1 MARAM
6 LLLAAVL
13 LAVPG
18 TFISAKGL
26 RAIRDRSLV
35 VQGRPVE
42 GAPARV
48 AGGVLVAYG
57 VAMVLIGAALLLAVI
72 LKR

>member
-1 MARAM
+1 M
-6 LLLAAVL
+6 LLLAALL

-26 RAIRDRSLV
+26 RVIRDRALV

-48 AGGVLVAYG
+48 AGWVLVAYG
-57 VAMVLIGAALLLAVI
+57 TAMVVIGAVLLLAVI
-72 LKR
+72 LRR

>member
-6 LLLAAVL
+6 LLLAALL

-18 TFISAKGL
+18 SVVSAKGL
-26 RAIRDRSLV
+26 RAVRDRSIV
-35 VQGRPVE
+35 VQGRLVE

-48 AGGVLVAYG
+48 AGSVLVAYG
-57 VAMVLIGAALLLAVI
+57 AAMMLIGAALLLAVI